1 MTPKLT
7 EEQSAAI
14 DASKVGSVPVVH
26 PVSNRVYF
34 VVDAEIHKKAMD
46 ALHKRETLEAI
57 QAGIDDMEAGNT
69 MSVEESRRLT
79 LEHLLSRPQ

>member
-7 EEQSAAI
+7 DELSAAI
-14 DASKVGSVPVVH
+14 DASEVGSVEVVH
-26 PVSNRVYF
+26 PGTNRLYC
-34 VVDAEIHKKAMD
+34 VVDAETYRKAMD
-46 ALHKRETLEAI
+46 ALHRRETLEAI
-57 QAGIDDMEAGNT
+57 QAGIDDMEAGRT